1 MNEMTD
7 DEGYPEQTPA
17 GGASEPPPHR
27 YINWGAVMRNAAL
40 VCVLLVMVWLVI
52 HVQLPSTDELR
63 ELLAGWG
70 GFAWAAFVLLYAI
83 VAITPIPV
91 TIMAV
96 TGGVLFGVVEGSIL
110 SVIGAFLGSW
120 VAYWLARALGRATVT
135 QLLGRHAATV
145 EARLENAGVEAVY
158 LLRLMPGLP
167 YWPVNYG
174 GGAFGISQRDFLVGI
189 GLSTIPGQVSLVAIG
204 AFVAEPAVGTG
215 IVVGL
220 AWVVV
225 LTMTFLAYRKL
236 RKASGA
242 PRAPRSFRARGG
254 T

>member
-1 MNEMTD
+1 MNQMIE
-7 DEGYPEQTPA
+7 DEGHPEQAPA
-17 GGASEPPPHR
+17 GGASEHPTHR
-27 YINWGAVMRNAAL
+27 YIHWGAVLRNVAL

-63 ELLAGWG
+63 ELLARWG
-70 GFAWAAFVLLYAI
+70 GLAWVGFILLYAI

-96 TGGVLFGVVEGSIL
+96 TGGVFFGVVEGSIL

-120 VAYWLARALGRATVT
+120 VGYWLARALGRATVT
-135 QLLGRHAATV
+135 RFLGRHAATV
-145 EARLENAGVEAVY
+145 EARLENAGAEAVY

-204 AFVAEPAVGTG
+204 AFVAQPALGTG
-215 IVVGL
+215 IVVVL

-225 LTMTFLAYRKL
+225 LTMTFFAYRKL

-242 PRAPRSFRARGG
+242 PRAHRS
-254 T
+254 